1 MAAAKQ
7 TFLANGGS
15 AYEEISNTFIMFLFF
30 GDPATTLKV
39 PLPRRPAGLSAVQG
53 GGTVAL
59 AWAAALDCDGH
70 AVAGYNLYRRLSTE
84 DSYTKL
90 NTALI
95 NALTYTDAGL
105 SAAPV
110 GATCYYALSA
120 VDSSSDES
128 VKSAAAALTI
138 VYSGDGATSG
148 HGRWNGCFIS
158 AAGLDL
164 SPDLL
169 KPFGVMALL
178 ICLIWISRRR
188 RGGKERPGG
197 GLEERRR
204 AP

>member
-1 MAAAKQ
+1 MLGPAVAAAKQ

-128 VKSAAAALTI
+128 VKSAPAALTI
-138 VYSGDGATSG
+138 AGDGATSG
-148 HGRWNGCFIS
+148 HGNRNGCFIS
-158 AAGLDL
+158 AVGLDL

-178 ICLIWISRRR
+178 LSLVWVSRKR
-188 RGGKERPGG
+188 RGH
-197 GLEERRR
+197 
-204 AP
+204 